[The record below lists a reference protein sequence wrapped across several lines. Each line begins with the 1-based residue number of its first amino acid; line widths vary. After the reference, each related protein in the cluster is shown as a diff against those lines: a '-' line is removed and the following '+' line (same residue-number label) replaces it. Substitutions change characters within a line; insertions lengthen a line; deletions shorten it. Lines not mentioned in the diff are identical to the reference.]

1 LKIIANGLLNNINN
15 NITTINENIHK
26 DFGNTIVNFNTPI
39 DKMNLELFLFIC
51 IDRSNQEMIKQKK
64 DFYSYIK

>member
-1 LKIIANGLLNNINN
+1 LKIIANNLLNNINQ

-26 DFGNTIVNFNTPI
+26 DLGNTIVNFNTPI

>member
-1 LKIIANGLLNNINN
+1 MINQ

-39 DKMNLELFLFIC
+39 DKKNLELFLFIC